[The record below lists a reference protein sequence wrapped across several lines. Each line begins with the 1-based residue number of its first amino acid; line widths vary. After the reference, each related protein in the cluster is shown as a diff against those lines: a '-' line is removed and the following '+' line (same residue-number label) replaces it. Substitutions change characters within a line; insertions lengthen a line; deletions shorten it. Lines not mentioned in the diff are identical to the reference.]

1 MSMFRCQYVKLT
13 LVIACV
19 SLFQIPVPL
28 FATLT
33 LHSSLSVT
41 ETYTDNLFFESKK
54 NKRDDF
60 GTFVIPSLTLSYESP
75 DVVLS
80 GTYAGVAQFYV
91 NHPDANAYSHRSR
104 IGIDLPFLTKRYK
117 GLEVRLIESF
127 NFAPALQGYSFDGDQ
142 ANQDS
147 PLPGQAGQGGR
158 VGGGGGFGGGG
169 FGGGGLGGGGIAGTS
184 SPIGNQ
190 GVFTGRGTGSNSFQN
205 RAGFIVRYQMSPRW
219 VPNVSYLNRY
229 TTFTDPDLNDSLTH
243 TMGAGTSYIVSPRT
257 RLNMNYRAN
266 ISDIRRGETVVTH
279 SVTAGVG
286 HTLTPT
292 VNFRVRAGA
301 SYTESADRITFT
313 SSANITKSFEAGLF
327 GLSYFQGVTPGGG
340 LATSGVLTQ
349 RGTATWSYPLT
360 ERVSG
365 FLAGGVAK
373 NKSLSGNEVDVTS
386 YQGQVGFSA
395 LLLPWLSG
403 NISYSY
409 IKQNSDGSATA
420 SRTATVNQGFI
431 GLTARLPD
439 WRIMR

>member
-1 MSMFRCQYVKLT
+1 MQFP
-13 LVIACV
+13 A
-19 SLFQIPVPL
+19 PL

-33 LHSSLSVT
+33 LQSSLNVT

-60 GTFVIPSLTLSYESP
+60 GTFVIPSLTLTYESP

-80 GTYAGVAQFYV
+80 GRYSGVAQFYV
-91 NHPDANAYSHRSR
+91 NHPGANTYIHRTN

-117 GLEVRLIESF
+117 GLEIRLIESF
-127 NFAPALQGYSFDGDQ
+127 NFTPALQGFSFEGDP
-142 ANQDS
+142 ANQDN

-158 VGGGGGFGGGG
+158 VGGSGFGGGG
-169 FGGGGLGGGGIAGTS
+169 FGGGGLGGGGIAGGST
-184 SPIGNQ
+184 PIGNQ
-190 GVFTGRGTGSNSFQN
+190 GVFTGRRGSNSFQN
-205 RAGFIVRYQMSPRW
+205 RAGVVVRYHLSPRW
-219 VPNVSYLNRY
+219 VPNARYVNRY
-229 TTFTDPDLNDSLTH
+229 VTFTDPDLNDSLTH
-243 TMGAGTSYIVSPRT
+243 TLGAGTSYIVSPRT
-257 RLNMNYRAN
+257 RLNANYRAS
-266 ISDIRRGETVVTH
+266 ISDIRRGDTVVTH
-279 SVTAGVG
+279 SIRGG
-286 HTLTPT
+286 FSHTLTPT
-292 VNFRVRAGA
+292 VNFRASAGV
-301 SYTESADRITFT
+301 SYTESADRITF
-313 SSANITKSFEAGLF
+313 SGNANISKSFEAGL
-327 GLSYFQGVTPGGG
+327 LAINYFQGVTPGGG
-340 LATSGVLTQ
+340 LSTSGVLTQ
-349 RGTATWSYPLT
+349 RGTATWSYPIS

-373 NKSLSGNEVDVTS
+373 NKSLTGNEVDVTS